1 MGCASK
7 MERRDEMNLDVNDVL
22 ARMRKYLP
30 RGRWLLLNSEFFGP
44 LFSLSHYIGV
54 STAGIERVL
63 EPVQWFQRMLKGSS
77 DKWLHKPTV
86 AQPIRDK
93 ALVESAPRNYP
104 VWIYKSVRLVD
115 L

>member
-1 MGCASK
+1 

-22 ARMRKYLP
+22 ALMRKYLP

-54 STAGIERVL
+54 SPAGIERVL
-63 EPVQWFQRMLKGSS
+63 EPVQWFQHMLRGA

-86 AQPIRDK
+86 RAR
-93 ALVESAPRNYP
+93 STCSGAPPASTCPTCRCSCGTSSGP
-104 VWIYKSVRLVD
+104 RRARAA
-115 L
+115 

>member
-1 MGCASK
+1 M
-7 MERRDEMNLDVNDVL
+7 L
-22 ARMRKYLP
+22 ALMRKYLP